1 MKHIILS
8 GCCGHMGHAVTATV
22 GTRQD
27 CDIIAGLDAC
37 AGEFDYPVYSDP
49 NEFTGEADV
58 IVDFSN
64 PSFSPT
70 LLGFALDR
78 KLPAV
83 IATTGLSSDQI
94 NAMHKAA
101 ETIPVFF
108 SANMSLGINLMLEL
122 AKKAAAVLGNSF
134 DIEIVEMHHNR
145 KVDAPSGT
153 ALMIADAVSSALP
166 EEPQYV
172 YDRHSVRRKRAK
184 NEIGIHSLRGGT
196 VVGEHEI
203 VFAGND
209 EVLKISHSAMS
220 RQIFANG
227 AVNAAMFLCGK
238 KPGFYGMS
246 DLIS

>member
-1 MKHIILS
+1 
-8 GCCGHMGHAVTATV
+8 
-22 GTRQD
+22 
-27 CDIIAGLDAC
+27 
-37 AGEFDYPVYSDP
+37 
-49 NEFTGEADV
+49 
-58 IVDFSN
+58 
-64 PSFSPT
+64 
-70 LLGFALDR
+70 
-78 KLPAV
+78 
-83 IATTGLSSDQI
+83 
-94 NAMHKAA
+94 
-101 ETIPVFF
+101 
-108 SANMSLGINLMLEL
+108 MSLGINLMLEL
-122 AKKAAAVLGNSF
+122 SKKAAAVLGNSF

-172 YDRHSVRRKRAK
+172 YDRHSVRRKRSK

-203 VFAGND
+203 VFAGDN

-227 AVNAAMFLCGK
+227 AVNAAMYLCGK
-238 KPGFYGMS
+238 EPGFYGMS

>member
-22 GTRQD
+22 AERQD

-37 AGEFDYPVYSDP
+37 EGKLDYPVYSDP
-49 NEFTGEADV
+49 AKFSGDADV
-58 IVDFSN
+58 IIDFSN
-64 PSFSPT
+64 PAFFPAI
-70 LLGFALDR
+70 LDFALAR

-83 IATTGLSSDQI
+83 IATTGLSAEQI
-94 NAMHKAA
+94 DALHLAS

-122 AKKAAAVLGNSF
+122 SKKAAAVLGNSF

-172 YDRHSVRRKRAK
+172 YDRHSVRRKRSK

-203 VFAGND
+203 VFAGDN

-227 AVNAAMFLCGK
+227 AVNAAMYLCGK
-238 KPGFYGMS
+238 EPGFYGMS